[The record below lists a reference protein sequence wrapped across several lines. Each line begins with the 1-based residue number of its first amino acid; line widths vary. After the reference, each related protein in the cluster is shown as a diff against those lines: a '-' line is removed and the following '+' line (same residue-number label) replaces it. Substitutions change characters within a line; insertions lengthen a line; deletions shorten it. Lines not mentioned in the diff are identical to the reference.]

1 MRSFPDLKVA
11 VLSDGSS
18 NLEQNGRFAA
28 EAKAHAANP
37 AKLGLPLPEFAEG
50 LAQVIIVGRIT
61 TGKTAHVEVLQHC
74 GNRRI
79 WRAAGVICHR
89 SEFPVASRFARCFAM

>member
-37 AKLGLPLPEFAEG
+37 AKLGLPLPEFAE
-50 LAQVIIVGRIT
+50 
-61 TGKTAHVEVLQHC
+61 
-74 GNRRI
+74 
-79 WRAAGVICHR
+79 
-89 SEFPVASRFARCFAM
+89 ASRKSSSSAGLRQGKRHTSKCYSIVAIAESGVPQA